1 MQLIIVTGLSG
12 AGKSNALNCL
22 EDLGYYCID
31 NMPPALI
38 VNFVDLLRFNK
49 LEMDKAA
56 VCIDVRMGDFL
67 KGFDKQ
73 LEKLTDVDCR
83 IVYLEAS
90 DEALIRR
97 YKETRRNHPLAGA
110 GRVEKGIALERQKVG
125 FLKKRANYILD
136 TSRLLTRELKAELSK
151 IFVENREYKNLY
163 ITVLSF
169 GFKYGIPNDA
179 DLVFDVRFLPNPYYI
194 DELRPQSGNDK
205 PVQEYVMNNEL
216 AREFLEKL
224 VDMVQFLMPNYAAEG
239 KHQLVI
245 AIGCTGGKHRSVTIA
260 NALYDRL
267 TVTEEDYGL
276 KKEHRDLAKD
286 AVVKAK

>member
-97 YKETRRNHPLAGA
+97 YKETRRNHPLSDKS
-110 GRVEKGIALERQKVG
+110 VKEGISEERAM
-125 FLKKRANYILD
+125 LARTRTLADYIID
-136 TSRLLTRELKAELSK
+136 TSNMKTAKLKETIKDIVTGDETGQQNFIINVS
-151 IFVENREYKNLY
+151 
-163 ITVLSF
+163 SF
-169 GFKYGIPNDA
+169 GYKHGIPLEA
-179 DLVFDVRFLPNPYYI
+179 DIVFDMRFIPNPYYVPSLK
-194 DELRPQSGNDK
+194 ELTGNSK
-205 PVQEYVMNNEL
+205 KVSSYVLKQEVTQVFL
-216 AREFLEKL
+216 DSVIPLLEKL
-224 VDMVQFLMPNYAAEG
+224 IPAYMKEG
-239 KHQLVI
+239 KYNLNI
-245 AIGCTGGKHRSVTIA
+245 AFGCTGGHHRSVASANEVVMRLKDKGFRTTI
-260 NALYDRL
+260 
-267 TVTEEDYGL
+267 T
-276 KKEHRDLAKD
+276 HRDL
-286 AVVKAK
+286 

>member
-49 LEMDKAA
+49 LEMDKAV

-97 YKETRRNHPLAGA
+97 YKETRRNHPLSDKS
-110 GRVEKGIALERQKVG
+110 VKEGISEER
-125 FLKKRANYILD
+125 A
-136 TSRLLTRELKAELSK
+136 
-151 IFVENREYKNLY
+151 
-163 ITVLSF
+163 
-169 GFKYGIPNDA
+169 
-179 DLVFDVRFLPNPYYI
+179 
-194 DELRPQSGNDK
+194 
-205 PVQEYVMNNEL
+205 ML
-216 AREFLEKL
+216 ARTRTLADYII
-224 VDMVQFLMPNYAAEG
+224 DMGPEG
-239 KHQLVI
+239 GRNGGTVVATGTPEEIK
-245 AIGCTGGKHRSVTIA
+245 AIGKGYT
-260 NALYDRL
+260 
-267 TVTEEDYGL
+267 
-276 KKEHRDLAKD
+276 AKYL
-286 AVVKAK
+286 

>member
-97 YKETRRNHPLAGA
+97 YKETRRNHPLSDKS
-110 GRVEKGIALERQKVG
+110 VKEGISEERAM
-125 FLKKRANYILD
+125 LARTRTLADYIID
-136 TSRLLTRELKAELSK
+136 TSNMKTAKLKETIK
-151 IFVENREYKNLY
+151 DIVTGDENGQQNF
-163 ITVLSF
+163 IINVSSF
-169 GFKYGIPNDA
+169 GYKHGIPLEA
-179 DLVFDVRFLPNPYYI
+179 DIVFDMRFIPNPYYVPSLK
-194 DELRPQSGNDK
+194 ELTGNSK
-205 PVQEYVMNNEL
+205 KVSSYVLKQEVTQVFL
-216 AREFLEKL
+216 DSVIPLLEKL
-224 VDMVQFLMPNYAAEG
+224 IPAYMKEG
-239 KHQLVI
+239 KYNLNI
-245 AIGCTGGKHRSVTIA
+245 AFG
-260 NALYDRL
+260 
-267 TVTEEDYGL
+267 
-276 KKEHRDLAKD
+276 
-286 AVVKAK
+286 

>member
-97 YKETRRNHPLAGA
+97 YKETRRNHPLSDKS
-110 GRVEKGIALERQKVG
+110 VKEGISEERAM
-125 FLKKRANYILD
+125 LARTRTLADYIID
-136 TSRLLTRELKAELSK
+136 TSNMKTAKLKETIK
-151 IFVENREYKNLY
+151 DIVTGDENGQQNF
-163 ITVLSF
+163 IINVSSF
-169 GFKYGIPNDA
+169 GYKHGIPLEA
-179 DLVFDVRFLPNPYYI
+179 DIVFDMRFIPNPYYVPSLK
-194 DELRPQSGNDK
+194 ELTGNSK
-205 PVQEYVMNNEL
+205 KVSSYVLKQEVTQV
-216 AREFLEKL
+216 FLDSVIPLFEKL
-224 VDMVQFLMPNYAAEG
+224 IPAYMKEG
-239 KHQLVI
+239 KYNLNI
-245 AIGCTGGKHRSVTIA
+245 AFGCTGGHHRSVASANEVVMRLKDKGFRTTI
-260 NALYDRL
+260 
-267 TVTEEDYGL
+267 T
-276 KKEHRDLAKD
+276 HRDL
-286 AVVKAK
+286 

>member
-83 IVYLEAS
+83 IIYLEAS

-97 YKETRRNHPLAGA
+97 YKETRRNHPLS
-110 GRVEKGIALERQKVG
+110 EKSVKEGISEERAM
-125 FLKKRANYILD
+125 LARTRTLADYIID
-136 TSRLLTRELKAELSK
+136 TSNMKTAKLKETIKDL
-151 IFVENREYKNLY
+151 VTGDENGQQNF
-163 ITVLSF
+163 IINVSSF
-169 GFKYGIPNDA
+169 GYKHGIPLEA
-179 DLVFDVRFLPNPYYI
+179 DLVFDMRFIPNPYYVPSLK
-194 DELRPQSGNDK
+194 ELTGNSK
-205 PVQEYVMNNEL
+205 KVSSYVLKQEVTQTFL
-216 AREFLEKL
+216 DSVIPLLEKL
-224 VDMVQFLMPNYAAEG
+224 IPAYMKEG
-239 KHQLVI
+239 KYNLNI
-245 AIGCTGGKHRSVTIA
+245 AFGCTGGHHRSVASANEVVMRLKDKGFRTTI
-260 NALYDRL
+260 
-267 TVTEEDYGL
+267 T
-276 KKEHRDLAKD
+276 HRDL
-286 AVVKAK
+286 